1 MSATKKKI
9 KKQIKEKIFQLK
21 KTNNKNHVPNVPKNY
36 HIWEHE
42 TPGTIWNKL
51 AVENCSTTN
60 WPKRFEFEEWSSE
73 MTSHALHVR
82 ICFKLLNHI
91 PCNSP
96 QHWAWFCA
104 RFHHHLKPTNCDSM
118 RNLDFKSLFSYLKV
132 RNLPVDICSTL
143 SNFQFATNF
152 SPFSSLANP
161 KQSSPAFVKN
171 YHHAPWWR
179 KVERTFFNLIRPS
192 PALAKKNVKKNEG
205 DSPRCGNW
213 WEEVILEEWNRFTGQ
228 YKDGSWLQWKLEGAS
243 PHVKKL

>member
-1 MSATKKKI
+1 
-9 KKQIKEKIFQLK
+9 
-21 KTNNKNHVPNVPKNY
+21 
-36 HIWEHE
+36 
-42 TPGTIWNKL
+42 
-51 AVENCSTTN
+51 
-60 WPKRFEFEEWSSE
+60 

-179 KVERTFFNLIRPS
+179 KVERAFFNLIRPS
-192 PALAKKNVKKNEG
+192 PALAKKNVKKKWRG
-205 DSPRCGNW
+205 LAP
-213 WEEVILEEWNRFTGQ
+213 L
-228 YKDGSWLQWKLEGAS
+228 WKLMRRSNFRGMKSLHWTIQRRVLIAMKTWRGLASREKTVGAS
-243 PHVKKL
+243 SRVQKPKGPRIAAKKKNYMRQS